1 MSEHKQTANL
11 ELDKLREVIVA
22 DRDPSTPSIMVCGG
36 TGCLALASDEVAA
49 ALEKA
54 LVEQGVKAK
63 VELKTT
69 GCPGFCEQGPI
80 VVIHPPSLF

>member
-1 MSEHKQTANL
+1 MPSWLT
-11 ELDKLREVIVA
+11 VILYPHYYGM
-22 DRDPSTPSIMVCGG
+22 RR

-54 LVEQGVKAK
+54 LAEQNVEAK

-80 VVIHPPSLF
+80 VVVHPQRIFYTRVTQRC